1 MPRLVYQA
9 KELVLTNS
17 EVVLGRHRD
26 NAMQIDDGKASRR
39 HCRVFTKPD
48 GTVWVEDLES
58 ANGTSLNSEELFS
71 PRKLADGDQII
82 IGKASVR
89 FFSDVVAEVEK
100 TPAVVATLVPV
111 DPKTFIDRVIS
122 GYRLISV
129 IAVGHIATLYRAEQ
143 ISLKRPVAVKI
154 FNAEVLQRDPQFA
167 ERFLTEA
174 RRMSRILHPNVVQIH
189 ECGQDDG
196 VLWCS
201 IELVE
206 GETLED
212 LITRDGR
219 LAVMLALV
227 VAEQIATGLQVA
239 HANDLVHGEVN
250 PANVM
255 LSAEGKVKLL
265 DVGLV
270 AVLKSGRYAGEKAG
284 EKVGGKVGGKV
295 GEKKRQLS
303 NPWYLSPE
311 CAKGETVT
319 AKSDIYSLGCV
330 CFHLLT
336 GHPPFDDDSPKAIL
350 KAQLE
355 QPIPNAIDTV
365 PELPKKIDE
374 VLHGMLSKNP
384 EWRHASMEEVL
395 TDLRAVREIVAKNLP
410 KSTPRVRA
418 SGTAST
424 EHALQAAV
432 NLERQ
437 QIRAE
442 RVQQNHVR
450 KFVTWITLLV
460 VLWIAYSFSGISLNT
475 LVNNHGHRAETPNE
489 SSHAPSSSR
498 ETSLT
503 STPSQPMPI
512 ESTSSA
518 SAAGE
523 RWKVVQG
530 ELNGLAKQGN
540 WGAAELLLAR
550 TEEEM
555 KKSEGGAF
563 AQSMRLKG
571 EQLRL
576 DGEAWYR
583 AQIAALPAATTAIN
597 VAPRLARL
605 GVLRDGALMINRGDA
620 ESRYQELVTRLDQ
633 QLKSARRQAR
643 QAIEAGQPET
653 LPAIAH
659 QLEPWFVGSPLIGVY
674 RQFDTLTKEAAAAKV
689 LWRSDWPSTHE
700 NLLKAKGNEALAA
713 GAVLLLNGQTE
724 EARTLLMSD
733 PALSQGALV
742 RRREALFGREA
753 AILTFNELG
762 DLQFI
767 ETLQGDVRLQ
777 DSALTGSATEACGLA
792 ITVPVGGANW
802 NAAMSMTLGNGSG
815 QAVISCV
822 KADVAEF
829 LMRIEAD
836 KVVLKIHSAE
846 GWDNLEPPR
855 PEGVLKIRLASRGN
869 TLQVLVNNRVI
880 HETKEAR
887 IPVGSQL
894 RLEITD
900 LSWTLDDVQV
910 VGE

>member
-1 MPRLVYQA
+1 MPRLVYDA
-9 KELVLTNS
+9 KELVLTGS
-17 EVVLGRHRD
+17 EVVLGRHSD
-26 NAMQIDDGKASRR
+26 NAMQIDDGKASRK

-48 GTVWVEDLES
+48 GTVWVEDLDS

-71 PRKLADGDQII
+71 PRKLADGDHII
-82 IGKASVR
+82 IGKARVR
-89 FFSDVVAEVEK
+89 FFSDVVTEVEK
-100 TPAVVATLVPV
+100 PLATAGSPAPVVVAALV
-111 DPKTFIDRVIS
+111 DPKTFIDRVVA
-122 GYRLISV
+122 GYRMVSV
-129 IAVGHIATLYRAEQ
+129 IAVGHIATIYRAEQ

-154 FNAEVLQRDPQFA
+154 FHAEVLQRDPQFA

-174 RRMSRILHPNVVQIH
+174 RRMSRIMHPNVVQMQ
-189 ECGQDDG
+189 ECGHDDG

-201 IELVE
+201 MEWVA

-219 LAVMLALV
+219 LDAMLALV
-227 VAEQIATGLQVA
+227 IVEQMATALQVA
-239 HANDLVHGEVN
+239 HGHNLVHGELN
-250 PANVM
+250 PASVM

-265 DVGLV
+265 DLGLV
-270 AVLKSGRYAGEKAG
+270 SVLKSGRH
-284 EKVGGKVGGKV
+284 VS
-295 GEKKRQLS
+295 EKKRLLG

-311 CAKGETVT
+311 CAKGDPVT

-330 CFHLLT
+330 LFHLLT

-355 QPIPNAIDTV
+355 RPIPNAIDTV
-365 PELPKKIDE
+365 QELPKNIDE
-374 VLHGMLSKNP
+374 LLHGMLSKNP
-384 EWRHASMEEVL
+384 DWRHASIDEVL
-395 TDLRAVREIVAKNLP
+395 TELRAARDAVAKIP
-410 KSTPRVRA
+410 SKTAPRPRA
-418 SGTAST
+418 SGTPAS
-424 EHALQAAV
+424 EHALLSEI
-432 NLERQ
+432 NLNRQ
-437 QIRAE
+437 QVRTE
-442 RVQQNHVR
+442 RVQQHQVR
-450 KFVTWITLLV
+450 NLVTLVTLVV
-460 VLWIAYSFSGISLNT
+460 VLWVVYSFSGISLKT
-475 LVNNHGHRAETPNE
+475 LVNNYGHRAETNDDSLSPG
-489 SSHAPSSSR
+489 AD
-498 ETSLT
+498 SLT
-503 STPSQPMPI
+503 SLATQPTRSSQ
-512 ESTSSA
+512 SSPTFQ
-518 SAAGE
+518 SSIAGE
-523 RWKVVQG
+523 RWKSVQS
-530 ELNGLAKQGN
+530 ELDLLAKQGN

-550 TEEEM
+550 TEDEM
-555 KKSEGGAF
+555 KKIEGGGFF
-563 AQSMRLKG
+563 AQGMQLKG

-583 AQIAALPAATTAIN
+583 AQIAALPAATTAVN

-653 LPAIAH
+653 LPALAQ
-659 QLEPWFVGSPLIGVY
+659 QLEPWFVGSPLVGVY
-674 RQFDTLTKEAAAAKV
+674 RQFGALTKEAAAAKT

-700 NLLKAKGNEALAA
+700 NLQKAKGSAALAA

-724 EARTLLMSD
+724 EARTLLLGD

-753 AILTFNELG
+753 AILTFSELG

-777 DSALTGSATEACGLA
+777 DGALTGSATEVCGLA

-802 NAAMSMTLGNGSG
+802 NAAMSLTLGKGTG

-836 KVVLKIHSAE
+836 KVVLKIHSAG

-855 PEGVLKIRLASRGN
+855 PEGALKIRLASRGN

-887 IPVGSQL
+887 IPLGSQL

-900 LSWTLDDVQV
+900 LNWTLDDVQV